1 MATTTS
7 LKPTSNLNNFLRN
20 NYLQP
25 LQTRVENFHEFV
37 QDLSQNNQITYQR
50 TILSESNR
58 MVTIWDN
65 EAQKARKMLMF
76 ASNNYLGLSTHPY
89 VKEKTLAAAQ
99 KYGIGMGGPPLLNGF
114 SKLMAELE
122 ERLAAL
128 KHCES
133 AMVFSSGYNANL
145 GLISGI
151 TQRRDYV
158 VYDELCHASFYDGLN
173 LSKAKSLSFKHNSLI
188 DLEEKLKK
196 AKNSCLGEI
205 FVATEGVF
213 SMDGDLPPL
222 DQMVPIVK
230 KYGAIL
236 VLDDAHSTG
245 VIGKNGTG
253 TAEHFHVEKD
263 IDITVGTFSKS
274 FAVAG
279 GFVAASKEIINY
291 LRYFARSYM
300 FSAALPPMVLAAV
313 LAGLEVMENEP
324 ELRKNLRNNIQYAIS
339 KLEKFG
345 FASLPQSAVIAL
357 KAPTDMN
364 IRKANFTLSQRG
376 VFLNAVEYPAVSIS
390 EQRFRIS
397 LMAQHTKEDID
408 KLCTE
413 LESIWSDPT
422 LRQ

>member
-1 MATTTS
+1 M
-7 LKPTSNLNNFLRN
+7 
-20 NYLQP
+20 
-25 LQTRVENFHEFV
+25 
-37 QDLSQNNQITYQR
+37 
-50 TILSESNR
+50 
-58 MVTIWDN
+58 
-65 EAQKARKMLMF
+65 
-76 ASNNYLGLSTHPY
+76 
-89 VKEKTLAAAQ
+89 
-99 KYGIGMGGPPLLNGF
+99 
-114 SKLMAELE
+114 
-122 ERLAAL
+122 
-128 KHCES
+128 
-133 AMVFSSGYNANL
+133 
-145 GLISGI
+145 
-151 TQRRDYV
+151 
-158 VYDELCHASFYDGLN
+158 
-173 LSKAKSLSFKHNSLI
+173 I

-222 DQMVPIVK
+222 DQMVPNVK